1 MCKIRRKET
10 KFSGL
15 LYNHTNIYTYSA
27 LQGLT
32 MQQPILG
39 VQQPGMRAGRG
50 RSRSRQGPI
59 PVVQQPGMM
68 GSMQQSSPGVP
79 GITAGWGRPR
89 QGPTLV
95 VQQPGMTAGQGL
107 MQQPTPGVQ
116 HPGMIAGLG
125 GVSVDAALPDYIQ
138 ASTPS
143 MGQPSK
149 PPTTRLGPN
158 GDFTEQISPFGPIC
172 TPAPIEPI
180 YPTEPIRPIFHP
192 EPNKPICPPRPIC
205 PPDKTDHDPAMS
217 QTPNN
222 ILNSESGN
230 RLMSRGYFD
239 QGPNCP
245 GRLRC
250 SQCGPTCFGG
260 PIRQNFGTHG
270 VSVQALKSL
279 QQLKVSKFLKI

>member
-1 MCKIRRKET
+1 
-10 KFSGL
+10 
-15 LYNHTNIYTYSA
+15 
-27 LQGLT
+27 
-32 MQQPILG
+32 
-39 VQQPGMRAGRG
+39 
-50 RSRSRQGPI
+50 
-59 PVVQQPGMM
+59 
-68 GSMQQSSPGVP
+68 
-79 GITAGWGRPR
+79 
-89 QGPTLV
+89 
-95 VQQPGMTAGQGL
+95 

-125 GVSVDAALPDYIQ
+125 GASVDAALPGYMQ
-138 ASTPS
+138 ASTPP

-180 YPTEPIRPIFHP
+180 YPTEPTEPIFHP
-192 EPNKPICPPRPIC
+192 EPIKPICPPRLIC

-217 QTPNN
+217 QAPN
-222 ILNSESGN
+222 ILNLESGN

-245 GRLRC
+245 GRPRC
-250 SQCGPTCFGG
+250 SKCGPTCFGG
-260 PIRQNFGTHG
+260 PIRQNFGAHG

-279 QQLKVSKFLKI
+279 QQLKVRKFLKI